1 MHATWSDPTVSTAP
15 VSEAV
20 TILLAGPSPRTSA
33 WYAALQADARFR
45 VTSWAND
52 LPDLSLKIASRPE
65 ALLLDASIFP
75 GPEELVNFLTRL
87 QGAAYILLPLQATPE
102 ELEAIGKVPCVKGV
116 YRGDTPLA
124 ELNGRMYG
132 DVSAMRSFSHP
143 GMGGVWEMSARSG
156 ILPVQMRIIA
166 VWNQTGG
173 VGKTTVS
180 TNLAYESARRG
191 LPTLLIGLGSPDDL
205 PLILSLKKEPNLSHW
220 RANPTPDGL
229 KAAIQK
235 KDHLDVLA
243 GFPDVLSEAQA
254 INTPVDAPNSLER
267 LVNQAIR
274 SEYAVIILDAPP
286 TALAANAIAAANTL
300 VLVAR
305 PSLEGVM
312 RSVEAYRTV
321 VERLAG
327 QHTIPHNGVYVVLNR
342 VGSRLDSNE
351 WHRSASQL
359 LGRSFPPIVA
369 QIPDDPRVGA
379 AQDNRAL
386 PLVAS
391 DEFARALKPLAD
403 TLLSVKDASY
413 SGPQK
418 KVIRIGPLKIKV

>member
-1 MHATWSDPTVSTAP
+1 MNTTWSDPPASTPAG
-15 VSEAV
+15 EAV
-20 TILLAGPSPRTSA
+20 TLLLAGPFARTSA
-33 WYAALQADARFR
+33 WYAALQTDARFR
-45 VTSWAND
+45 VTTWAND
-52 LPDLSLKIASRPE
+52 LQDLGFKLAGNPE
-65 ALLLDASIFP
+65 ALLLDAAIFP
-75 GPEELVNFLTRL
+75 GPHELVEFLTRV
-87 QGAAYILLPLQATPE
+87 QAAAYLLLPAQASPTE
-102 ELEAIGKVPCVKGV
+102 METVSRMPCVKGA
-116 YRGDTPLA
+116 YRGDLAIA
-124 ELNGRMYG
+124 ELTGRIYG
-132 DVSAMRSFSHP
+132 DALALRSTLQP
-143 GMGGVWEMSARSG
+143 GPAGVWAAPPRG
-156 ILPVQMRIIA
+156 VQPVQMRIVA

-173 VGKTTVS
+173 VGKTTIS

-191 LPTLLIGLGSPDDL
+191 LPTLLVGLGAPDDL

-220 RANPTPDGL
+220 RATPTPEGL

-274 SEYAVIILDAPP
+274 SEYAVIVLDAPP
-286 TALAANAIAAANTL
+286 TALAAPAIAAANTL
-300 VLVAR
+300 VLVGR

-312 RSVEAYRTV
+312 RTVEAYRTV

-342 VGSRLDSNE
+342 VGSRLDGGE

-359 LGRSFPPIVA
+359 LGRAFPPIVA

-403 TLLSVKDASY
+403 ALLSVRDG
-413 SGPQK
+413 SGYAAPQK
-418 KVIRIGPLKIKV
+418 RVFQLGPLRIRI

>member
-1 MHATWSDPTVSTAP
+1 MNAAWNDHQAPTAP
-15 VSEAV
+15 AVEAI
-20 TILLAGPSPRTSA
+20 TILLAGPLPRTSV

-45 VTSWAND
+45 VTTWAND
-52 LPDLSLKIASRPE
+52 PQDLSLKIASNPE
-65 ALLLDASIFP
+65 VLLLDASIFP
-75 GPEELVNFLTRL
+75 GPQELVDFLTRV
-87 QGAAYILLPLQATPE
+87 QRAAYVLLPVQANPG

-116 YRGDTPLA
+116 YQGDIPLA
-124 ELNGRMYG
+124 EVNGRMYG
-132 DVSAMRSFSHP
+132 DAIALRTSLRP
-143 GMGGVWEMSARSG
+143 GMANVWESSVRSG
-156 ILPVQMRIIA
+156 VLPVQMRIIA

-173 VGKTTVS
+173 VGKTTIS

-274 SEYAVIILDAPP
+274 SEYAVIVLDAPP

-342 VGSRLDSNE
+342 VGSRLDSSE

-369 QIPDDPRVGA
+369 QIPDDPRVGT

-386 PLVAS
+386 PLVTS

-403 TLLSVKDASY
+403 TLLSVKDSGF

-418 KVIRIGPLKIKV
+418 KVIHIGPLKIKV

>member
-1 MHATWSDPTVSTAP
+1 MNTTWSDQLSQAA
-15 VSEAV
+15 EAV
-20 TILLAGPSPRTSA
+20 TILLAGPLPRTTA

-45 VTSWAND
+45 VTTWAND
-52 LPDLSLKIASRPE
+52 PQDLSLKIASNPE
-65 ALLLDASIFP
+65 VLLLDAAIFP
-75 GPEELVNFLTRL
+75 GPQELVAFLTRL
-87 QGAAYILLPLQATPE
+87 QGAAYVLLPVQATQE
-102 ELEAIGKVPCVKGV
+102 ELETVSKTPCVKGV

-132 DVSAMRSFSHP
+132 DAAALRSVVRP
-143 GMGGVWEMSARSG
+143 GATNVWEAPVRSG
-156 ILPVQMRIIA
+156 IQPVQMRIIA

-191 LPTLLIGLGSPDDL
+191 LPTLLIGLGAPDDL

-220 RANPTPDGL
+220 RANPSPEGL

-235 KDHLDVLA
+235 KDALDVLA

-254 INTPVDAPNSLER
+254 ISTPVDAPNSLER

-274 SEYAVIILDAPP
+274 SEYAVIVLDAPP

-312 RSVEAYRTV
+312 RTVEAYRTV

-342 VGSRLDSNE
+342 VGSRLDGGE

-403 TLLSVKDASY
+403 TLLSVRDSGY
-413 SGPQK
+413 SVQQK
-418 KVIRIGPLKIKV
+418 KVFHIGPLKIKL

>member
-1 MHATWSDPTVSTAP
+1 MCRARPTCCC
-15 VSEAV
+15 
-20 TILLAGPSPRTSA
+20 L
-33 WYAALQADARFR
+33 
-45 VTSWAND
+45 
-52 LPDLSLKIASRPE
+52 
-65 ALLLDASIFP
+65 
-75 GPEELVNFLTRL
+75 
-87 QGAAYILLPLQATPE
+87 LQATPE

-132 DVSAMRSFSHP
+132 DVIRHATSLRDPGWLGLGVVRAQRRSCRCRCASL
-143 GMGGVWEMSARSG
+143 RSG
-156 ILPVQMRIIA
+156 TRPVGWVRPPSPPT
-166 VWNQTGG
+166 WPT
-173 VGKTTVS
+173 S
-180 TNLAYESARRG
+180 SARRG
-191 LPTLLIGLGSPDDL
+191 LTHLLIGLGSPDDL

-274 SEYAVIILDAPP
+274 SEYAVIVLDAPP

-342 VGSRLDSNE
+342 VGSRLDSSE

-369 QIPDDPRVGA
+369 QIPDDPRVGT

-403 TLLSVKDASY
+403 TLLSVKDSGF

-418 KVIRIGPLKIKV
+418 KVIHIGPLKIKV

>member
-1 MHATWSDPTVSTAP
+1 MNNSWSSPQSPAP
-15 VSEAV
+15 AAEAV
-20 TILLAGPSPRTSA
+20 TLLLAGPFARTSA

-45 VTSWAND
+45 VATWAND
-52 LPDLSLKIASRPE
+52 PQDLAFKIAGDPE
-65 ALLLDASIFP
+65 ALLLDAAIFP
-75 GPEELVNFLTRL
+75 GPVELVQFLTRV
-87 QGAAYILLPLQATPE
+87 QAAAYVLLPLQASPE
-102 ELEAIGKVPCVKGV
+102 EFEAVSRTPCVKGA
-116 YRGDTPLA
+116 YRGDLAIA
-124 ELNGRMYG
+124 ELAGRIYG
-132 DVSAMRSFSHP
+132 DALALRGSRQP
-143 GMGGVWEMSARSG
+143 GLGGVWEAPARG
-156 ILPVQMRIIA
+156 AQPVQMRIVA

-191 LPTLLIGLGSPDDL
+191 LPTLLVGLGAPDDL

-220 RANPTPDGL
+220 RSNPTVEGL
-229 KAAIQK
+229 KSAIQK

-243 GFPDVLSEAQA
+243 GFPDVLSETQA
-254 INTPVDAPNSLER
+254 INTQVDAPNSLDR

-274 SEYAVIILDAPP
+274 SEYAVIVLDAPP
-286 TALAANAIAAANTL
+286 TALAAPAIAAANTL

-312 RSVEAYRTV
+312 RTVEAYRTV

-342 VGSRLDSNE
+342 VGSRLDGGE

-403 TLLSVKDASY
+403 ALLAVRDG
-413 SGPQK
+413 SGYAAPQK
-418 KVIRIGPLKIKV
+418 KVFQIGPLRIRI

>member
-1 MHATWSDPTVSTAP
+1 MNATWTEQLSQSA
-15 VSEAV
+15 EAV
-20 TILLAGPSPRTSA
+20 TLLLAGPLSRTST

-45 VTSWAND
+45 VATWAND
-52 LPDLSLKIASRPE
+52 PQDLAFKIASNPD
-65 ALLLDASIFP
+65 ALLLDAAIFS
-75 GPEELVNFLTRL
+75 GPQELIDFLTRC
-87 QGAAYILLPLQATPE
+87 QPAAYLLLPAQASPE
-102 ELEAIGKVPCVKGV
+102 EMELARRVPCVKAV
-116 YRGDTPLA
+116 YRGDVSLA
-124 ELNGRMYG
+124 ELNGRIYG
-132 DVSAMRSFSHP
+132 DLEAVRRVPAP
-143 GMGGVWEMSARSG
+143 GPANLWETTVRSG
-156 ILPVQMRIIA
+156 VQPVQMRIIA

-173 VGKTTVS
+173 VGKTTIS

-191 LPTLLIGLGSPDDL
+191 LPTLLIGLGAPDDL

-220 RANPTPDGL
+220 RANPTPEGL

-235 KDHLDVLA
+235 KDALDVLA

-254 INTPVDAPNSLER
+254 ISTPVDAPNSLDR

-274 SEYAVIILDAPP
+274 SEYAVIVLDAPP

-312 RSVEAYRTV
+312 RTVEAYRTV

-327 QHTIPHNGVYVVLNR
+327 QHTIPHNGVYVALNR
-342 VGSRLDSNE
+342 VGARLDGGE

-359 LGRSFPPIVA
+359 LGRSFPAIVA

-386 PLVAS
+386 PLMAS

-403 TLLSVKDASY
+403 ALLSVRD
-413 SGPQK
+413 SGYTAPQK
-418 KVIRIGPLKIKV
+418 KVIHIGPLKIRI